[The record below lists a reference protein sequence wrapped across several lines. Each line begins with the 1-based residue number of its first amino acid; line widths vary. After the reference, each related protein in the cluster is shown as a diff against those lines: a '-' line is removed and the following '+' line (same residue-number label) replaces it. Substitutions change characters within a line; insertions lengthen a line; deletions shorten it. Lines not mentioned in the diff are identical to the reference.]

1 MGVHGGRKNRDSGE
15 RKAALRNE
23 GEEKTIGTTK
33 EDRKI
38 AEKGKASS
46 SRQKW
51 RKPATGPRRRTRGA
65 RRGRGSAPGARGGG
79 MERQQVAAEEVPV
92 KRRPAA
98 AQGPRTAPRGDGG
111 GAGGVGGHRGL
122 GLGSLG
128 QRPPG
133 GCASRACEAIGSTPP
148 KHPIHPKGDE
158 RTTPVPPPARL
169 LGHRTSSLG
178 GLQPRSGPGRPRPR
192 CGRALLGAG
201 LGAAARGARWG
212 SPWGPR
218 PPHLHPGRS
227 TCPWT
232 AAGRS

>member
-65 RRGRGSAPGARGGG
+65 RGGRGSAPGARGGG

-98 AQGPRTAPRGDGG
+98 AEGPRTAPRGDGG
-111 GAGGVGGHRGL
+111 GAGAGGGPSGPRPGQPRAAPARRLRILRLRGERVDAPQTPH
-122 GLGSLG
+122 SPERRRADDASPTAG
-128 QRPPG
+128 QAAGTSHFVTGWAAAPLRAGTAPPALRAGTASGPRRGERGGAAPG
-133 GCASRACEAIGSTPP
+133 GP
-148 KHPIHPKGDE
+148 D
-158 RTTPVPPPARL
+158 
-169 LGHRTSSLG
+169 
-178 GLQPRSGPGRPRPR
+178 
-192 CGRALLGAG
+192 
-201 LGAAARGARWG
+201 
-212 SPWGPR
+212 PR